1 MAAWRVHGRRIERA
15 AAMTYWELDE
25 AVERFQRI
33 LEVLGIYEAMKQA
46 GVKQGDLVRIGEKE
60 LEWHD

>member
-1 MAAWRVHGRRIERA
+1 
-15 AAMTYWELDE
+15 MTYWEMDE

-33 LEVLGIYEAMKQA
+33 LAAMGIYEAMKQA
-46 GVKQGDLVRIGEKE
+46 GVKQGDTVRIGEHE